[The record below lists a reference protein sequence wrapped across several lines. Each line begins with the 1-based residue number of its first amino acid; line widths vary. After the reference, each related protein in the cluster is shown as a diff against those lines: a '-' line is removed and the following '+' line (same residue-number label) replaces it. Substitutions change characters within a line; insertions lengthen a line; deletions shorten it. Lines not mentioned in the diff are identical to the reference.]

1 MRFRGAL
8 DRGNVTEALSAAAEL
23 DFVSL
28 AEALELT
35 LLVAD
40 DGDLEK
46 HNRAALRWHVRFV
59 EETKSV
65 DIRESQA
72 VLALLT
78 AIPANALAA
87 AALAALLSRSV
98 RASGLSAFVRAD
110 CRGSYPLVSRRR
122 VKGRASPASLFSGGS
137 TPRVAN
143 RAGMW
148 KQDESGRVHT
158 PLEPVVLGATLALIP
173 VLIIEADTT
182 SQTWR
187 DVATLANWVIWAI
200 FASELAAVLVYA
212 PRKRAALRAHWLDV
226 AIVVLTIPLLG
237 KVLAWLRLARLLR
250 LARFVVIVARALQAE
265 RRLTS
270 GDSLRVAAILTV
282 TAIVVA
288 GAAESAVSAGEFP
301 RLWDGVWW
309 AVVTVTTVGYGD
321 LYPETVQGRLIGMVL
336 MFVGI
341 GFLSLL
347 TAAVAS
353 RFVKQERG
361 DEHEELMETLRRIEA
376 DVGDLKSRTR

>member
-1 MRFRGAL
+1 
-8 DRGNVTEALSAAAEL
+8 
-23 DFVSL
+23 
-28 AEALELT
+28 
-35 LLVAD
+35 
-40 DGDLEK
+40 
-46 HNRAALRWHVRFV
+46 
-59 EETKSV
+59 
-65 DIRESQA
+65 
-72 VLALLT
+72 
-78 AIPANALAA
+78 
-87 AALAALLSRSV
+87 
-98 RASGLSAFVRAD
+98 
-110 CRGSYPLVSRRR
+110 
-122 VKGRASPASLFSGGS
+122 
-137 TPRVAN
+137 
-143 RAGMW
+143 MW

-182 SQTWR
+182 SDTWR
-187 DVATLANWVIWAI
+187 GVASAANWIIWGI
-200 FASELAAVLVYA
+200 FLAELTAVLVFA

-226 AIVVLTIPLLG
+226 AIVVLTIPLLSRA
-237 KVLAWLRLARLLR
+237 LAWLRLARLLR

-288 GAAESAVSAGEFP
+288 GAAEAAVNAGEFP
-301 RLWDGVWW
+301 GLWDGIWW

-321 LYPETVQGRLIGMVL
+321 LYPKTVEGRLIGIGL

-361 DEHEELMETLRRIEA
+361 AEHDEVMETLRRIEA
-376 DVGDLKSRTR
+376 DVADLKSRTG

>member
-1 MRFRGAL
+1 
-8 DRGNVTEALSAAAEL
+8 
-23 DFVSL
+23 
-28 AEALELT
+28 
-35 LLVAD
+35 
-40 DGDLEK
+40 
-46 HNRAALRWHVRFV
+46 
-59 EETKSV
+59 
-65 DIRESQA
+65 
-72 VLALLT
+72 
-78 AIPANALAA
+78 
-87 AALAALLSRSV
+87 
-98 RASGLSAFVRAD
+98 
-110 CRGSYPLVSRRR
+110 
-122 VKGRASPASLFSGGS
+122 
-137 TPRVAN
+137 
-143 RAGMW
+143 MW

-173 VLIIEADTT
+173 VLIVEADTT
-182 SQTWR
+182 SDTWR
-187 DVATLANWVIWAI
+187 DVATVANWIIWAV
-200 FASELAAVLVYA
+200 FAAELTAVLVFA

-226 AIVVLTIPLLG
+226 AIVVLTVPLLS
-237 KVLAWLRLARLLR
+237 KALAWLRLARLLR

-301 RLWDGVWW
+301 DLWDGVWW

-321 LYPETVQGRLIGMVL
+321 LYPKTVQGRLIGMVL

-361 DEHEELMETLRRIEA
+361 QEHEELMETLRRIEA
-376 DVGDLKSRTR
+376 DVAELKSGTR